1 MRFSRALGLT
11 VGSRDDWFDPDLK
24 VDTRL
29 FLDPFLLLRGGATWM
44 KAHDELVGHFQHCYR
59 LVAKAT
65 GRTSLSA
72 KQANTLL
79 TFPEPYEFGLGFSAA
94 STHGAGSGAEQARLI
109 AGGIAVAVAAGLEK
123 PEHIEEIGILNEGF
137 GADRISDAT
146 LNPVPAPD
154 DPQTGQ
160 LDV

>member
-11 VGSRDDWFDPDLK
+11 VGPRDDWFDPDLK

-29 FLDPFLLLRGGATWM
+29 FLDPFLLLRGGAAWA

-72 KQANTLL
+72 RQASTLL
-79 TFPEPYEFGLGFSAA
+79 TFPEPSSSA
-94 STHGAGSGAEQARLI
+94 SGSVPLRRTDP
-109 AGGIAVAVAAGLEK
+109 VAARPRL
-123 PEHIEEIGILNEGF
+123 
-137 GADRISDAT
+137 A
-146 LNPVPAPD
+146 
-154 DPQTGQ
+154 
-160 LDV
+160 